1 MKVVILGSG
10 KGTNAEAIMSAAAEN
25 QLANVEIVGVLS
37 DSQDAMILKY
47 AKSHNILNAFL
58 EPGEHKYRLLNEG
71 EDLWIKT
78 IQELQSDL
86 IVLAGFMRILDSK
99 FLSTFKNKIIN
110 LHPSLLPSF
119 PGLNSIEKAFEKKV
133 KITGCTVHWVN
144 EKIDEG
150 EIIAQ
155 APVRIMNGDDL
166 DMVKQKVQA
175 AEHMLLPWVIRDL
188 DLGIIPFAE

>member
-1 MKVVILGSG
+1 MQNLIVY
-10 KGTNAEAIMSAAAEN
+10 GTHFSNR
-25 QLANVEIVGVLS
+25 
-37 DSQDAMILKY
+37 
-47 AKSHNILNAFL
+47 
-58 EPGEHKYRLLNEG
+58 GEHKYRLLNEE
-71 EDLWIKT
+71 EDIWIKA
-78 IQELQSDL
+78 IQELQPDL

-99 FLSTFKNKIIN
+99 FLSTFENKIIN

-166 DMVKQKVQA
+166 NMVKQKVQA

-188 DLGIIPFAE
+188 DMGIIPFAE

>member
-10 KGTNAEAIMSAAAEN
+10 KGTNAEAIMNAASEN

-37 DSQDAMILKY
+37 DSQAAMILKY
-47 AKSHNILNAFL
+47 AKSHSIRNAFL

-71 EDLWIKT
+71 EDIWIKT
-78 IQELQSDL
+78 IQELQPDL

-99 FLSTFKNKIIN
+99 FLATFKNKIIN

-166 DMVKQKVQA
+166 NMVKQKVQA

-188 DLGIIPFAE
+188 DMGIIPFAE

>member
-10 KGTNAEAIMSAAAEN
+10 KGTNAEAIMNAASEN

-47 AKSHNILNAFL
+47 AKSHNIRNAFL

-71 EDLWIKT
+71 EDIWIKT
-78 IQELQSDL
+78 IQELQPDL

-99 FLSTFKNKIIN
+99 FLAIFKNKIIN
-110 LHPSLLPSF
+110 LHPSLISSF
-119 PGLNSIEKAFEKKV
+119 LGLNSIEKAFETKV
-133 KITGCTVHWVN
+133 KFTGCTVHWVN

-166 DMVKQKVQA
+166 NMVKQKVQA

>member
-10 KGTNAEAIMSAAAEN
+10 KGTNAEAIMNAASEN

-47 AKSHNILNAFL
+47 AKSHNIRNAFL
-58 EPGEHKYRLLNEG
+58 EPGEHKYKLLNEG
-71 EDLWIKT
+71 EDIWIKT
-78 IQELQSDL
+78 IQELQPDL

-99 FLSTFKNKIIN
+99 FLSIFKNKIIN

-166 DMVKQKVQA
+166 NMVKQKVQA

-188 DLGIIPFAE
+188 DLGIIPFTE

>member
-10 KGTNAEAIMSAAAEN
+10 KGTNAEAIMNAASEN
-25 QLANVEIVGVLS
+25 QLANVEIVGVFS
-37 DSQDAMILKY
+37 DSQDATILKY
-47 AKSHNILNAFL
+47 ARSHNILNAFL
-58 EPGEHKYRLLNEG
+58 EPGKHEYKLLNEG
-71 EDLWIKT
+71 EEKWIKT
-78 IQELQSDL
+78 ILKLKPDL

-99 FLSTFKNKIIN
+99 FLSTFKNQVIN

-119 PGLNSIEKAFEKKV
+119 PGLNSIEKAFIKKV
-133 KITGCTVHWVN
+133 KITGCTVHWVD
-144 EKIDEG
+144 ERVDEG

-166 DMVKQKVQA
+166 SMVTQKVQA

>member
-10 KGTNAEAIMSAAAEN
+10 KGTNAEAIMNAASEN

-47 AKSHNILNAFL
+47 AKSHNIRNAFL

-71 EDLWIKT
+71 EDIWIKT
-78 IQELQSDL
+78 IQELQPDL

-99 FLSTFKNKIIN
+99 FLAIFKNKIIN

-166 DMVKQKVQA
+166 NMVKQKVQA

>member
-10 KGTNAEAIMSAAAEN
+10 KGTNAEAIMNAASEN

-47 AKSHNILNAFL
+47 AKSHNIRSAFL

-71 EDLWIKT
+71 EDIWIKT
-78 IQELQSDL
+78 IQELQPDL

-99 FLSTFKNKIIN
+99 FLSIFKNKIIN

-166 DMVKQKVQA
+166 NMVKQKVQA

>member
-10 KGTNAEAIMSAAAEN
+10 KGTNAEAIMNAASEN

-47 AKSHNILNAFL
+47 AKSHNIRNAFL

-71 EDLWIKT
+71 EDIWIKT
-78 IQELQSDL
+78 IQELQPDL

-166 DMVKQKVQA
+166 NMVKQKVQA

-188 DLGIIPFAE
+188 DLGIIPFTE

>member
-10 KGTNAEAIMSAAAEN
+10 KGTNAEAIMNAASEN

-47 AKSHNILNAFL
+47 AKSHSIRNAFL
-58 EPGEHKYRLLNEG
+58 EPGEHKYRLLNEE
-71 EDLWIKT
+71 EDIWIKA
-78 IQELQSDL
+78 IQELQPDL

-99 FLSTFKNKIIN
+99 FLSTFENKIIN

-133 KITGCTVHWVN
+133 KITGCTVHCVN

-166 DMVKQKVQA
+166 NMVKQKVQA

-188 DLGIIPFAE
+188 DMGIIPFAE

>member
-10 KGTNAEAIMSAAAEN
+10 KGTNAEAIMNAASEN

-47 AKSHNILNAFL
+47 AKSHSIRNAFL

-71 EDLWIKT
+71 EDIWIKT
-78 IQELQSDL
+78 IQELQPDL

-99 FLSTFKNKIIN
+99 FLATFKNKIIN

-166 DMVKQKVQA
+166 NMVKQKVQA

-188 DLGIIPFAE
+188 DMGIIPFAE

>member
-1 MKVVILGSG
+1 MKVLILGSG
-10 KGTNAEAIMSAAAEN
+10 KGTNAEVIMNAASEN

-47 AKSHNILNAFL
+47 AKSHNIRNAFL

-71 EDLWIKT
+71 EDIWIKT
-78 IQELQSDL
+78 IQELQPDL

-110 LHPSLLPSF
+110 LPPSLLPSF

-166 DMVKQKVQA
+166 NMVKQKVQA

>member
-10 KGTNAEAIMSAAAEN
+10 KGTNAEAIMNAASEN

-47 AKSHNILNAFL
+47 AKSHNIRNAFL

-71 EDLWIKT
+71 EDIWIKT
-78 IQELQSDL
+78 IQELKPDL

-99 FLSTFKNKIIN
+99 FLSIFKNKIIN

-166 DMVKQKVQA
+166 NMVKQKVQA

>member
-10 KGTNAEAIMSAAAEN
+10 KGTNAEAIMNAASEN
-25 QLANVEIVGVLS
+25 QLANVEIVGVFS

-47 AKSHNILNAFL
+47 AKSHSIRKAFL

-71 EDLWIKT
+71 EDIWIKT
-78 IQELQSDL
+78 IQELQPDL

-99 FLSTFKNKIIN
+99 FLATFKNKIIN

-166 DMVKQKVQA
+166 NMVKQKVQA

>member
-10 KGTNAEAIMSAAAEN
+10 KGTNAEAIMNAASEN

-47 AKSHNILNAFL
+47 AKSHNIRNAFL

-71 EDLWIKT
+71 EDIWIKT
-78 IQELQSDL
+78 IQELQPDL

-99 FLSTFKNKIIN
+99 FLSIFKNKIIN

-119 PGLNSIEKAFEKKV
+119 PGLNSIEKEFEKKV

-166 DMVKQKVQA
+166 NMVKQKVQA

>member
-10 KGTNAEAIMSAAAEN
+10 KGTNAEAIMNAASEN

-47 AKSHNILNAFL
+47 AKSHSIRNAFL
-58 EPGEHKYRLLNEG
+58 EPGEHKYRLLNEE
-71 EDLWIKT
+71 EDIWIKA
-78 IQELQSDL
+78 IQELQPDL

-166 DMVKQKVQA
+166 NMVKQKVQA

>member
-10 KGTNAEAIMSAAAEN
+10 KGTNAEAIMNAASEN

-47 AKSHNILNAFL
+47 AKSHSIRNAFL
-58 EPGEHKYRLLNEG
+58 EPCEHKYRLLNEE
-71 EDLWIKT
+71 EDIWIKA
-78 IQELQSDL
+78 IQELQPDL

-99 FLSTFKNKIIN
+99 FLSTFENKIIN

-166 DMVKQKVQA
+166 NMVKQKVQA

-188 DLGIIPFAE
+188 DMGIIPFAE

>member
-10 KGTNAEAIMSAAAEN
+10 KGTNAEAIMNAASEN

-47 AKSHNILNAFL
+47 AKSHSIRNAFL

-71 EDLWIKT
+71 EDIWIKT
-78 IQELQSDL
+78 IQELQPDL

-99 FLSTFKNKIIN
+99 FLATFKNKIIN

-166 DMVKQKVQA
+166 NMVKQKVQA

>member
-10 KGTNAEAIMSAAAEN
+10 KGTNAEAIMNAASEN

-47 AKSHNILNAFL
+47 AKSHNIRNAFV

-71 EDLWIKT
+71 ENIWIKT
-78 IQELQSDL
+78 IQELQPDL

-99 FLSTFKNKIIN
+99 FLAIFKNKIIN

-166 DMVKQKVQA
+166 NMVKQKVQA

>member
-10 KGTNAEAIMSAAAEN
+10 KGTNAEAIMNAASEN

-47 AKSHNILNAFL
+47 AKSHNIRNAFL

-71 EDLWIKT
+71 EDIWIKT
-78 IQELQSDL
+78 IQELQPDL

-99 FLSTFKNKIIN
+99 FLAIFKNKIIN

-166 DMVKQKVQA
+166 NMVKQKVQA

-188 DLGIIPFAE
+188 DLGIIPFTE

>member
-1 MKVVILGSG
+1 
-10 KGTNAEAIMSAAAEN
+10 
-25 QLANVEIVGVLS
+25 
-37 DSQDAMILKY
+37 
-47 AKSHNILNAFL
+47 
-58 EPGEHKYRLLNEG
+58 
-71 EDLWIKT
+71 
-78 IQELQSDL
+78 
-86 IVLAGFMRILDSK
+86 MRILDSK
-99 FLSTFKNKIIN
+99 FLSTFENKIIN

-166 DMVKQKVQA
+166 NMVKQKVQA

-188 DLGIIPFAE
+188 DMGIIPFAE

>member
-10 KGTNAEAIMSAAAEN
+10 KGTNAEAIMNAASEN

-47 AKSHNILNAFL
+47 AKSHNIRNAFV

-71 EDLWIKT
+71 EDIWIKT
-78 IQELQSDL
+78 IQELQPDL

-99 FLSTFKNKIIN
+99 FLSIFKNKIIN

-166 DMVKQKVQA
+166 NMVKQKVQA

>member
-10 KGTNAEAIMSAAAEN
+10 KGTNAEAIMNAASEN

-47 AKSHNILNAFL
+47 AKSHNIRNAFV

-71 EDLWIKT
+71 ENIWIKT
-78 IQELQSDL
+78 IQELQPDL
-86 IVLAGFMRILDSK
+86 IVLAGFMRILDCK

-166 DMVKQKVQA
+166 NMVKQKVQA

>member
-10 KGTNAEAIMSAAAEN
+10 KGTNAEAIMNAASEN

-37 DSQDAMILKY
+37 DYQDAMILKY
-47 AKSHNILNAFL
+47 AKSHNIRNAFL
-58 EPGEHKYRLLNEG
+58 EPGVHKYRLLNEE
-71 EDLWIKT
+71 EDIWIKT
-78 IQELQSDL
+78 IQELQPDL

-166 DMVKQKVQA
+166 NMVKQKVQA

-188 DLGIIPFAE
+188 DMGIIPFAE

>member
-10 KGTNAEAIMSAAAEN
+10 KGTNAEAIMNAASEN

-47 AKSHNILNAFL
+47 AKSHNIRSAFL

-71 EDLWIKT
+71 EDIWIKT
-78 IQELQSDL
+78 IQELQPDL

-99 FLSTFKNKIIN
+99 FLATFKNKIIN

-166 DMVKQKVQA
+166 NMVKQKVQA

>member
-10 KGTNAEAIMSAAAEN
+10 KGTNAEAIMNAASEN

-47 AKSHNILNAFL
+47 AKSHNIRNAFL
-58 EPGEHKYRLLNEG
+58 EPGEHKYRLLNER
-71 EDLWIKT
+71 EDIWIKT
-78 IQELQSDL
+78 IQELQPDL

-99 FLSTFKNKIIN
+99 FLSIFKNKIIN

-166 DMVKQKVQA
+166 NMVKQKVQA